1 MKKELAQLYEEDN
14 YLWIKKTIELVQ
26 EYGKETIYE
35 IQEDNLKDAIRYY
48 ISFTRRSFY
57 KRLVEL
63 TRYRFMQKRE
73 EDEYYRWLYLK
84 SKDRLME
91 YVRVNKWF
99 LNNFLRRINAYE
111 KLKEEVYE
119 DIEIELLNELS
130 EKDKKEIESLLKEE
144 FLHILREIL
153 TSYEFEILT
162 LYEFVLK
169 SLSSLKANIDME
181 IIEWLA
187 DIIENITLIKEG
199 VFPNRWRELW
209 EEVNKNR
216 THIEIQ
222 LNYAPSIR
230 EEMENTLMSLATE
243 KARYELKTY
252 LRLEPDSFSLEDLFE
267 ISILDLMP
275 PENKIK
281 PVP

>member
-1 MKKELAQLYEEDN
+1 MKKELAQLYEEDY
-14 YLWIKKTIELVQ
+14 YLWIKKNVELVQ
-26 EYGKETIYE
+26 EYGKETLYE
-35 IQEDNLKDAIRYY
+35 IQEDNLKEAIRYY
-48 ISFTRRSFY
+48 ISFTRRSLY
-57 KRLVEL
+57 RRLVEL

-73 EDEYYRWLYLK
+73 KDEYYRWFYLK

-99 LNNFLRRINAYE
+99 LNNFLRWSNAYE

-119 DIEIELLNELS
+119 DIEIELLNEPS
-130 EKDKKEIESLLKEE
+130 EKDKKEIESLLKTE

-153 TSYEFEILT
+153 ASYESEILT
-162 LYEFVLK
+162 LYEFALK
-169 SLSSLKANIDME
+169 SLRSLKANIDME

-199 VFPNRWRELW
+199 VFPDRWRELW

-222 LNYAPSIR
+222 LKYAPSIR